1 MSDNNEKPAS
11 TWGDGDSEA
20 QTRIA
25 GGSTPAGEAPRPD
38 GDTQAFENDATQV
51 AYRDQPQAAAQPEPG
66 PDRAEARTQ
75 ASFAPGAG
83 ASGSGQGSAN
93 DASANSQAYPSA
105 PIAQQQ
111 APYSQG
117 YPGAYGPS
125 GQQGQYGSAPQGG
138 GQYGSAP
145 QGGQYNSAPQGGYAQ
160 PGQYTSSPQGGQPFG
175 QNQYN
180 SAPQGGQQYGSAP
193 QGGQYNSAPQG
204 GHAQPGQYTSSPQG
218 GQYGSAPQGGYAQP
232 GQYSSSP
239 QGAQQYGSA
248 GQHNTPTHGG
258 QQGQY
263 TSAAYGQSQSA
274 KASAAATDPVA
285 KFGPFLP
292 ALLGL
297 IAPFVAW
304 VTFKSGSESIALNGI
319 GGNSNSANPTLGESS
334 NTGGIFV
341 LILAVGL
348 AVAGVL
354 AALGKLNA
362 KVTGIVT
369 AAIGAVLLII
379 GILQFP
385 SAASAV
391 GDGGAAS
398 GYSATIGAGV
408 WLTLLAGVAALA
420 VGIVA
425 FLQSRKGSAAP
436 TTPNG
441 ANGGQQWNGG
451 YQQGQQ
457 QFGQQNGQYGSA
469 PQGGFGQNH

>member
-1 MSDNNEKPAS
+1 M
-11 TWGDGDSEA
+11 
-20 QTRIA
+20 
-25 GGSTPAGEAPRPD
+25 
-38 GDTQAFENDATQV
+38 
-51 AYRDQPQAAAQPEPG
+51 
-66 PDRAEARTQ
+66 Q
-75 ASFAPGAG
+75 AS
-83 ASGSGQGSAN
+83 SAH
-93 DASANSQAYPSA
+93 SQAYPSA

-111 APYSQG
+111 SAPYAQG
-117 YPGAYGPS
+117 YPGAA
-125 GQQGQYGSAPQGG
+125 GQQGQYGAGQ
-138 GQYGSAP
+138 QYGSAP

-160 PGQYTSSPQGGQPFG
+160 PGHYSSSPQGGQT
-175 QNQYN
+175 
-180 SAPQGGQQYGSAP
+180 YGSV
-193 QGGQYNSAPQG
+193 
-204 GHAQPGQYTSSPQG
+204 
-218 GQYGSAPQGGYAQP
+218 
-232 GQYSSSP
+232 
-239 QGAQQYGSA
+239 
-248 GQHNTPTHGG
+248 QHTTPAHGG

-274 KASAAATDPVA
+274 QPTKTSSASTASPVA

-292 ALLGL
+292 ALLAL

-304 VTFKSGSESIALNGI
+304 VTFKSGSETVALNGI

-341 LILAVGL
+341 LILAIGL

-369 AAIGAVLLII
+369 AALGVVLLII

-385 SAASAV
+385 STASAV

-408 WLTLLAGVAALA
+408 WLTLLAGLAALA
-420 VGIVA
+420 VGVVA
-425 FLQSRKGSAAP
+425 FLQSRKGSSASA
-436 TTPNG
+436 T
-441 ANGGQQWNGG
+441 NGGQQWNGG

-457 QFGQQNGQYGSA
+457 QFGQGNGQQYGSA

>member
-38 GDTQAFENDATQV
+38 GGTQAFENDATQV
-51 AYRDQPQAAAQPEPG
+51 AYRDQPQAAAQPKPG
-66 PDRAEARTQ
+66 PDRAEAPTQ

-117 YPGAYGPS
+117 YPGAYGQS

-160 PGQYTSSPQGGQPFG
+160 PGQYTSSPQGGQ
-175 QNQYN
+175 
-180 SAPQGGQQYGSAP
+180 
-193 QGGQYNSAPQG
+193 
-204 GHAQPGQYTSSPQG
+204 
-218 GQYGSAPQGGYAQP
+218 YGSAPQGGYAQP
-232 GQYSSSP
+232 GQYNSSP

-274 KASAAATDPVA
+274 QPNATAPKPAKASAAATSPVA

-292 ALLGL
+292 ALLAL

-319 GGNSNSANPTLGESS
+319 GGNTNSANPTLGESS

>member
-38 GDTQAFENDATQV
+38 GDTQAVENDATQV

-66 PDRAEARTQ
+66 PDRAEAPTQ

-117 YPGAYGPS
+117 YPGAYGQS

-160 PGQYTSSPQGGQPFG
+160 PGQYTSSPQGGQPF
-175 QNQYN
+175 
-180 SAPQGGQQYGSAP
+180 QQ
-193 QGGQYNSAPQG
+193 GQYNSAPQG
-204 GHAQPGQYTSSPQG
+204 GYAQPGQYTSSPQG

-232 GQYSSSP
+232 GQYNSSP

-274 KASAAATDPVA
+274 QPNATAPKPAKASAAATSPVA

-292 ALLGL
+292 ALLAL

-319 GGNSNSANPTLGESS
+319 GGNTNSANPTLGESS

>member
-51 AYRDQPQAAAQPEPG
+51 AYRDQPQAAAQPKPG
-66 PDRAEARTQ
+66 PDRAEAPTQ

-117 YPGAYGPS
+117 YPGAYGQS

-160 PGQYTSSPQGGQPFG
+160 PGQYTSSPQGGQ
-175 QNQYN
+175 
-180 SAPQGGQQYGSAP
+180 
-193 QGGQYNSAPQG
+193 
-204 GHAQPGQYTSSPQG
+204 
-218 GQYGSAPQGGYAQP
+218 YGSAPQGGYAQP
-232 GQYSSSP
+232 GQYNSSP

-274 KASAAATDPVA
+274 QPNATAPKPAKASAAATSPVA

-292 ALLGL
+292 ALLAL

-319 GGNSNSANPTLGESS
+319 GGNTNSANPTLGESS

>member
-11 TWGDGDSEA
+11 TWGGGDSEA
-20 QTRIA
+20 ETRIA
-25 GGSTPAGEAPRPD
+25 GGSTPAAEPNPAHD
-38 GDTQAFENDATQV
+38 NTQRFENDATQV
-51 AYRDQPQAAAQPEPG
+51 AYRDQPQAAAQPGQSPE
-66 PDRAEARTQ
+66 RAESPMQ

-83 ASGSGQGSAN
+83 QSSSQGAAN
-93 DASANSQAYPSA
+93 DASAQSQAYPSA

-111 APYSQG
+111 SAPYALG
-117 YPGAYGPS
+117 YPGAA
-125 GQQGQYGSAPQGG
+125 GQQGQYGAGQQYGSAPQGG
-138 GQYGSAP
+138 QYNSAPQGQYGAGQQYNSSPQGGQQYASAPQGGQYNSAPQGQYGAGQQYNSSPQGGQQYGSAP

-160 PGQYTSSPQGGQPFG
+160 PGQYSSSPQGGQT
-175 QNQYN
+175 
-180 SAPQGGQQYGSAP
+180 YGS
-193 QGGQYNSAPQG
+193 
-204 GHAQPGQYTSSPQG
+204 
-218 GQYGSAPQGGYAQP
+218 
-232 GQYSSSP
+232 
-239 QGAQQYGSA
+239 
-248 GQHNTPTHGG
+248 GQHTTPAHGG

-274 KASAAATDPVA
+274 QPTKTSSASTASPVA

-292 ALLGL
+292 ALLAL

-304 VTFKSGSESIALNGI
+304 VTFKSGSETVALNGI

-341 LILAVGL
+341 LILAIGL

-369 AAIGAVLLII
+369 AALGVVLLII

-385 SAASAV
+385 STASAV

-408 WLTLLAGVAALA
+408 WLTLLAGLAALA
-420 VGIVA
+420 VGVVA
-425 FLQSRKGSAAP
+425 FLQSRKGSSASA
-436 TTPNG
+436 T
-441 ANGGQQWNGG
+441 NGGQQWNGG

-457 QFGQQNGQYGSA
+457 QFGQGNGQQYGSA

>member
-11 TWGDGDSEA
+11 TWGGGDSEA
-20 QTRIA
+20 ETRIA
-25 GGSTPAGEAPRPD
+25 GGSTPAAEPNPVHD
-38 GDTQAFENDATQV
+38 HTQRFENDATQV
-51 AYRDQPQAAAQPEPG
+51 AYRDQPQAAAQPGQSP
-66 PDRAEARTQ
+66 ARTESPTQ
-75 ASFAPGAG
+75 AS
-83 ASGSGQGSAN
+83 SAH
-93 DASANSQAYPSA
+93 SQAYPSA

-111 APYSQG
+111 SAPYAQG
-117 YPGAYGPS
+117 YPGAA
-125 GQQGQYGSAPQGG
+125 GQQGQYGAGQQYGSAPQGG
-138 GQYGSAP
+138 QYNSAPQGQYGAGQQYNSSPQGGQQYGSAPQGGHAQPGQYNSSPQGGQQYGSAP

-160 PGQYTSSPQGGQPFG
+160 PGQYSSSPQGGQT
-175 QNQYN
+175 
-180 SAPQGGQQYGSAP
+180 YGS
-193 QGGQYNSAPQG
+193 
-204 GHAQPGQYTSSPQG
+204 
-218 GQYGSAPQGGYAQP
+218 
-232 GQYSSSP
+232 
-239 QGAQQYGSA
+239 
-248 GQHNTPTHGG
+248 GQHTTPAHGG

-274 KASAAATDPVA
+274 QPTKTSSASPVA

-292 ALLGL
+292 ALLAL

-304 VTFKSGSESIALNGI
+304 VTFKSGSETVALNGI

-341 LILAVGL
+341 LILAIGL

-369 AAIGAVLLII
+369 AALGVVLLII

-385 SAASAV
+385 STASAV

-408 WLTLLAGVAALA
+408 WLTLLAGLAALA
-420 VGIVA
+420 VGVVA
-425 FLQSRKGSAAP
+425 FLQSRKGSSASA
-436 TTPNG
+436 T
-441 ANGGQQWNGG
+441 NGGQQWNGG

-457 QFGQQNGQYGSA
+457 QFGQGNGQQYGSA

>member
-11 TWGDGDSEA
+11 TWGGGDSEA
-20 QTRIA
+20 ETRIA
-25 GGSTPAGEAPRPD
+25 GGSTPAAEPNPVHD
-38 GDTQAFENDATQV
+38 HTQRFENDATQV
-51 AYRDQPQAAAQPEPG
+51 AYRDQPQAAAQPGQSPE
-66 PDRAEARTQ
+66 RAESPTQ

-83 ASGSGQGSAN
+83 QSSSQGAAS
-93 DASANSQAYPSA
+93 DASAHSQAYPSA

-111 APYSQG
+111 SAPYAQG
-117 YPGAYGPS
+117 YPGAA
-125 GQQGQYGSAPQGG
+125 GQQGQYGAGQQYGSAPQGG
-138 GQYGSAP
+138 QYNSAPQGQYGAGQQYNSSPQGGQQYGSAPQGGHVQPGQYNSSPQGGQQYGSAP

-160 PGQYTSSPQGGQPFG
+160 PGQYSSSPQGGQT
-175 QNQYN
+175 
-180 SAPQGGQQYGSAP
+180 YGSV
-193 QGGQYNSAPQG
+193 
-204 GHAQPGQYTSSPQG
+204 
-218 GQYGSAPQGGYAQP
+218 
-232 GQYSSSP
+232 
-239 QGAQQYGSA
+239 
-248 GQHNTPTHGG
+248 QHTTPAHGG

-274 KASAAATDPVA
+274 QPTKTSSASTASPVA

-292 ALLGL
+292 ALLAL

-304 VTFKSGSESIALNGI
+304 VTFKSGSETVALNGI

-341 LILAVGL
+341 LILAIGL

-369 AAIGAVLLII
+369 AALGVVLLII

-385 SAASAV
+385 STASAV

-408 WLTLLAGVAALA
+408 WLTLLAGLAALA
-420 VGIVA
+420 VGVVA
-425 FLQSRKGSAAP
+425 FLQSRKGSSASA
-436 TTPNG
+436 T
-441 ANGGQQWNGG
+441 NGGQQWNGG

-457 QFGQQNGQYGSA
+457 QFGQGNGQQYGSA

>member
-11 TWGDGDSEA
+11 TWGGGDSEA
-20 QTRIA
+20 ETRIA
-25 GGSTPAGEAPRPD
+25 GGSTPAAEPNPAHD
-38 GDTQAFENDATQV
+38 NTQRFENDATQV
-51 AYRDQPQAAAQPEPG
+51 AYRDQPQAAAQPGQSPE
-66 PDRAEARTQ
+66 RAESPMQ

-83 ASGSGQGSAN
+83 QSSSQGAAN
-93 DASANSQAYPSA
+93 DASAQSQAYPSA

-111 APYSQG
+111 SAPYALG
-117 YPGAYGPS
+117 YPGAA
-125 GQQGQYGSAPQGG
+125 GQQGQDGAGQQYGSAPQGG
-138 GQYGSAP
+138 QYNSAPQGQYGAGQQYNSSPQGGQQYGSAP

-160 PGQYTSSPQGGQPFG
+160 PGQYSSSPQGGQT
-175 QNQYN
+175 
-180 SAPQGGQQYGSAP
+180 YGS
-193 QGGQYNSAPQG
+193 
-204 GHAQPGQYTSSPQG
+204 
-218 GQYGSAPQGGYAQP
+218 
-232 GQYSSSP
+232 
-239 QGAQQYGSA
+239 
-248 GQHNTPTHGG
+248 GQHTTPAHGG

-274 KASAAATDPVA
+274 QPTKTSSASTASPVA

-292 ALLGL
+292 ALLAL

-304 VTFKSGSESIALNGI
+304 VTFKSGSETVALNGI

-341 LILAVGL
+341 LILAIGL

-369 AAIGAVLLII
+369 AALGVVLLII

-385 SAASAV
+385 STASAV

-408 WLTLLAGVAALA
+408 WLTLLAGLAALA
-420 VGIVA
+420 VGVVA
-425 FLQSRKGSAAP
+425 FLQSRKGSSASA
-436 TTPNG
+436 T
-441 ANGGQQWNGG
+441 NGGQQWNGG

-457 QFGQQNGQYGSA
+457 QFGQGNGQQYGSA

>member
-11 TWGDGDSEA
+11 TWGGGDSEA
-20 QTRIA
+20 ETRIA
-25 GGSTPAGEAPRPD
+25 GGSTPAAEPNPVHD
-38 GDTQAFENDATQV
+38 HTQRFENDATQV
-51 AYRDQPQAAAQPEPG
+51 AYRDQPQAAAQPGQSP
-66 PDRAEARTQ
+66 ARTESPMQ
-75 ASFAPGAG
+75 AS
-83 ASGSGQGSAN
+83 SAH
-93 DASANSQAYPSA
+93 SQAYPSA

-111 APYSQG
+111 SAPYAQG
-117 YPGAYGPS
+117 YPGAA
-125 GQQGQYGSAPQGG
+125 GQQGQYGAGQQYGSAPQGG
-138 GQYGSAP
+138 QYNSAPQGQYGAGQQYNSSPQGGQQYGSAPQGGHAQPGQYNSSPQGGQQYGSAPQGGHAQPGQYNSSPQGGQQYGSAP

-160 PGQYTSSPQGGQPFG
+160 PGQYSSSPQGGQT
-175 QNQYN
+175 
-180 SAPQGGQQYGSAP
+180 YGS
-193 QGGQYNSAPQG
+193 
-204 GHAQPGQYTSSPQG
+204 
-218 GQYGSAPQGGYAQP
+218 
-232 GQYSSSP
+232 
-239 QGAQQYGSA
+239 
-248 GQHNTPTHGG
+248 GQHTTPAHGG

-274 KASAAATDPVA
+274 QPTKTSSASTASPVA

-292 ALLGL
+292 ALLAL

-304 VTFKSGSESIALNGI
+304 VTFKSGSETVALNGI

-341 LILAVGL
+341 LILAIGL

-369 AAIGAVLLII
+369 AALGVVLLII

-385 SAASAV
+385 STASAV

-408 WLTLLAGVAALA
+408 WLTLLAGLAALA
-420 VGIVA
+420 VGVVA
-425 FLQSRKGSAAP
+425 FLQSRKGSSASA
-436 TTPNG
+436 T
-441 ANGGQQWNGG
+441 NGGQQWNGG

-457 QFGQQNGQYGSA
+457 QFGQGNGQQYGSA

>member
-11 TWGDGDSEA
+11 TWGGGDSEA
-20 QTRIA
+20 ETRIA
-25 GGSTPAGEAPRPD
+25 GGSTPAAEPNPVHD
-38 GDTQAFENDATQV
+38 HTQRFENDATQV
-51 AYRDQPQAAAQPEPG
+51 AYRDQPQAAAQPGQSP
-66 PDRAEARTQ
+66 ARTESPTQ
-75 ASFAPGAG
+75 AS
-83 ASGSGQGSAN
+83 SAH
-93 DASANSQAYPSA
+93 SQAYPSA

-111 APYSQG
+111 SAPYAQG
-117 YPGAYGPS
+117 YPGAA
-125 GQQGQYGSAPQGG
+125 GQQGQYGA
-138 GQYGSAP
+138 
-145 QGGQYNSAPQGGYAQ
+145 
-160 PGQYTSSPQGGQPFG
+160 
-175 QNQYN
+175 
-180 SAPQGGQQYGSAP
+180 GQQYGSAP

-204 GHAQPGQYTSSPQG
+204 QYGAGQQYNSSPQGGQQYGSAPQGGHAQPGQYNSSPQG
-218 GQYGSAPQGGYAQP
+218 GQQYGSAPQGGHAQPGQYNSSPQGGQQYNSAPQGGYAQP

-239 QGAQQYGSA
+239 QGGQTYGS
-248 GQHNTPTHGG
+248 GQHTTPAHGG

-274 KASAAATDPVA
+274 QPTKTSSASPVA

-292 ALLGL
+292 ALLAL

-304 VTFKSGSESIALNGI
+304 VTFKSGSETVALNGI

-341 LILAVGL
+341 LILAIGL

-369 AAIGAVLLII
+369 AALGVVLLII

-385 SAASAV
+385 STASAV

-408 WLTLLAGVAALA
+408 WLTLLAGLAALA
-420 VGIVA
+420 VGVVA
-425 FLQSRKGSAAP
+425 FLQSRKGSSASA
-436 TTPNG
+436 T
-441 ANGGQQWNGG
+441 NGGQQWNGG

-457 QFGQQNGQYGSA
+457 QFGQGNGQQYGSA

>member
-1 MSDNNEKPAS
+1 M
-11 TWGDGDSEA
+11 
-20 QTRIA
+20 
-25 GGSTPAGEAPRPD
+25 
-38 GDTQAFENDATQV
+38 
-51 AYRDQPQAAAQPEPG
+51 
-66 PDRAEARTQ
+66 
-75 ASFAPGAG
+75 
-83 ASGSGQGSAN
+83 
-93 DASANSQAYPSA
+93 
-105 PIAQQQ
+105 
-111 APYSQG
+111 
-117 YPGAYGPS
+117 
-125 GQQGQYGSAPQGG
+125 
-138 GQYGSAP
+138 
-145 QGGQYNSAPQGGYAQ
+145 
-160 PGQYTSSPQGGQPFG
+160 
-175 QNQYN
+175 
-180 SAPQGGQQYGSAP
+180 
-193 QGGQYNSAPQG
+193 
-204 GHAQPGQYTSSPQG
+204 
-218 GQYGSAPQGGYAQP
+218 
-232 GQYSSSP
+232 
-239 QGAQQYGSA
+239 
-248 GQHNTPTHGG
+248 
-258 QQGQY
+258 
-263 TSAAYGQSQSA
+263 
-274 KASAAATDPVA
+274 
-285 KFGPFLP
+285 
-292 ALLGL
+292 
-297 IAPFVAW
+297 
-304 VTFKSGSESIALNGI
+304 TFKSGSESIALNGI